1 MPGAGD
7 RIAPWVGDSGQSA
20 GSAERTSQVVT
31 SSLQSLGRSQ
41 RALLGSALLVSLGA
55 AVGQGFARFGY
66 ALLLPQMQQSLG
78 WTYAQAGV
86 VNSANA
92 LGYLCGALAV
102 GPCVA
107 RWGAPRVV
115 RLSLL
120 AVSLSL
126 IATGWFSTFWLL
138 LLARVVAGAGAGLM
152 FIGGVA
158 VVLALDA
165 SHRSDLPV
173 GVYYAGPGIGIA
185 ISGVVVPWLLGAL
198 AWDWRTVWVALGVLG
213 MVAQAAVEPPL
224 RRAERAIRL
233 QAPATS
239 PTSRLVLGDYV
250 RLWPALL
257 AYALFGL
264 GYIGYMTFVVAFLRA
279 GAVAPIVVQGFW
291 VLLGVCAALC
301 GFTWRPVLRRLAPH
315 HALCCILVALSL
327 GAGLPV
333 LLTDL
338 WSVALSAILFGSSF
352 LAVVT
357 AITLQVRQTLP
368 AERWTMIMGNAT
380 ALFALGQLLGPTLT
394 GVVADTAGGL
404 ALGLRASAAL
414 LGVAAA
420 IALIKPRPQAADRQP
435 SA

>member
-1 MPGAGD
+1 VQS
-7 RIAPWVGDSGQSA
+7 IA
-20 GSAERTSQVVT
+20 
-31 SSLQSLGRSQ
+31 RSQ
-41 RALLGSALLVSLGA
+41 RALLGSAQLISLGA

-66 ALLLPQMQQSLG
+66 ALLLPSMQQNLG
-78 WTYAQAGV
+78 WTYAQAGL

-126 IATGWFSTFWLL
+126 IATGWLSAFWLL
-138 LLARVVAGAGAGLM
+138 LVARFVAGAGAGLM

-185 ISGVVVPWLLGAL
+185 LSGIVVPGLLGAL
-198 AWDWRTVWVALGVLG
+198 AWDWRLVWVALGVLG
-213 MVAQAAVEPPL
+213 ILAQLAIEPLL
-224 RRAERAIRL
+224 RRAERAVRL
-233 QAPATS
+233 HASAAVPAP
-239 PTSRLVLGDYV
+239 RLVLADYL
-250 RLWPALL
+250 RLWPVLL

-264 GYIGYMTFVVAFLRA
+264 GYIGYMTFVVAFLR
-279 GAVAPIVVQGFW
+279 GEHVAPIVVQGFW

-301 GFTWRPVLRRLAPH
+301 GFTWRPLLRRLAPQQ
-315 HALCCILVALSL
+315 ALCCMLVALSV

-333 LLTDL
+333 VAPEL
-338 WSVALSAILFGSSF
+338 WSFALSAVLFGSSF
-352 LAVVT
+352 LAIVT
-357 AITLQVRQTLP
+357 AITVHVRRTLP
-368 AERWTMIMGNAT
+368 RERWTMIMGNAT

-394 GVVADTAGGL
+394 GIIADTTGGL
-404 ALGLRASAAL
+404 ALGLRGSAAL

-420 IALIKPRPQAADRQP
+420 IALITPRSGTAEVQRAI
-435 SA
+435 

>member
-1 MPGAGD
+1 VVKSSVQS
-7 RIAPWVGDSGQSA
+7 IA
-20 GSAERTSQVVT
+20 
-31 SSLQSLGRSQ
+31 RSQ
-41 RALLGSALLVSLGA
+41 RALLASALLVSLGA
-55 AVGQGFARFGY
+55 AVGQGFGRFGY
-66 ALLLPQMQQSLG
+66 ALLLPPMQHSLG

-126 IATGWFSTFWLL
+126 IATGWFTAFWLL
-138 LLARVVAGAGAGLM
+138 LLARVVAGVGAGLM

-185 ISGVVVPWLLGAL
+185 ISGLVVPWLLGAL
-198 AWDWRTVWVALGVLG
+198 AWDWRAVWVALGALG
-213 MVAQAAVEPPL
+213 LLSQILVEPPL
-224 RRAERAIRL
+224 RLAEHAVRL
-233 QAPATS
+233 KASASKPHRQLIL
-239 PTSRLVLGDYV
+239 RDYL
-250 RLWPALL
+250 RLWPAML
-257 AYALFGL
+257 AYGLFGL
-264 GYIGYMTFVVAFLRA
+264 GYIGYMTFVVAFMRA
-279 GAVAPIVVQGFW
+279 ANVAPVVVQGFW
-291 VLLGVCAALC
+291 VLLGICAALC
-301 GFTWRPVLRRLAPH
+301 GYTWRPVLRRLAPRY
-315 HALCCILVALSL
+315 ALCCILVALSV

-333 LLTDL
+333 AATEL
-338 WSVALSAILFGSSF
+338 WSFALSAVLFGSSVM
-352 LAVVT
+352 AVVT
-357 AITLQVRQTLP
+357 AITAQVRLTLP

-394 GVVADTAGGL
+394 GIIADTSGGL
-404 ALGLRASAAL
+404 ALGLRGSAVL

-420 IALIKPRPQAADRQP
+420 IALIKPRPGAADTKTG
-435 SA
+435 SML

>member
-1 MPGAGD
+1 
-7 RIAPWVGDSGQSA
+7 VGDAVVSA
-20 GSAERTSQVVT
+20 LMHSERESTEQFERKSWVVT
-31 SSLQSLGRSQ
+31 PSLQSIRGSR
-41 RALLGSALLVSLGA
+41 RVLLGSALLLSLGA

-66 ALLLPQMQQSLG
+66 ALLLPPMQQSLG

-107 RWGAPRVV
+107 RWSAPRVV

-126 IATGWFSTFWLL
+126 IASGWFTAYWLL
-138 LLARVVAGAGAGLM
+138 LVARIVAGVGAGLM

-158 VVLALDA
+158 VVLELDA
-165 SHRSDLPV
+165 SHHSDLPV

-185 ISGVVVPWLLGAL
+185 ISGLVVPWLLGVL
-198 AWDWRTVWVALGVLG
+198 EWEWRTVWVALGALGLLSQVLI
-213 MVAQAAVEPPL
+213 EPPL
-224 RRAERAIRL
+224 RRAKRTRRL
-233 QAPATS
+233 NASATAPQ
-239 PTSRLVLGDYV
+239 RQVVLRDYL
-250 RLWPALL
+250 RLWPGLL

-279 GAVAPIVVQGFW
+279 QNVAPIIIQSFW

-301 GFTWRPVLRRLAPH
+301 GFTWRPVLRRLAPRY
-315 HALCCILVALSL
+315 ALGCILLALSF

-333 LLTDL
+333 LVSEP
-338 WSVALSAILFGSSF
+338 WSFALSAVLFGSSF

-357 AITLQVRQTLP
+357 AITMQVRQMLP
-368 AERWTMIMGNAT
+368 IERWTTVMGNAT

-394 GVVADTAGGL
+394 GMIADTRGGL
-404 ALGLRASAAL
+404 SLGLRGSAAL
-414 LGVAAA
+414 LGLAAM
-420 IALIKPRPQAADRQP
+420 IALIKPRA
-435 SA
+435 

>member
-1 MPGAGD
+1 M
-7 RIAPWVGDSGQSA
+7 R
-20 GSAERTSQVVT
+20 R
-31 SSLQSLGRSQ
+31 R

-66 ALLLPQMQQSLG
+66 ALLLPLMQQSMG

-115 RLSLL
+115 RVSLL

-126 IATGWFSTFWLL
+126 IATGAFTAFWLL
-138 LLARVVAGAGAGLM
+138 LLARVVAGAAAGLM

-173 GVYYAGPGIGIA
+173 GVYYAGPGIGIV
-185 ISGVVVPWLLGAL
+185 ISGLVVPWLLGAL
-198 AWDWRTVWVALGVLG
+198 GWDWRAVWIALGALG
-213 MVAQAAVEPPL
+213 LLCQALVEPPL
-224 RRAERAIRL
+224 RWAARARRSS
-233 QAPATS
+233 APATAA
-239 PTSRLVLGDYV
+239 PGRGRLRDYL
-250 RLWPALL
+250 RLWPGLL
-257 AYALFGL
+257 AYTLFGL

-279 GAVAPIVVQGFW
+279 GHVAPGVIQGFW
-291 VLLGVCAALC
+291 VLLGLCAALC
-301 GFTWRPVLRRLAPH
+301 GFTWRPVLRWLAPR
-315 HALCCILVALSL
+315 HALSCILAALSV

-333 LLTDL
+333 LIAQP
-338 WSVALSAILFGSSF
+338 WSFALSAVLFGSSF

-357 AITLQVRQTLP
+357 AITAQVRQALP
-368 AERWTMIMGNAT
+368 AARWTTVMGNAT

-394 GVVADTAGGL
+394 GVIADTPGGL
-404 ALGLRASAAL
+404 VLGLRGSAAL
-414 LGVAAA
+414 LGLAAA
-420 IALIKPRPQAADRQP
+420 IALIAPCSAATGLGEPLAHTPP
-435 SA
+435 SPPGEAPALPDSLP

>member
-1 MPGAGD
+1 L
-7 RIAPWVGDSGQSA
+7 RVISSSA
-20 GSAERTSQVVT
+20 QPSI
-31 SSLQSLGRSQ
+31 RSWQ
-41 RALLGSALLVSLGA
+41 ALLGSALLVSLGA

-66 ALLLPQMQQSLG
+66 ALLLPPMQQSLG

-126 IATGWFSTFWLL
+126 IATGWFTAFWLL

-165 SHRSDLPV
+165 SNRSDLPV
-173 GVYYAGPGIGIA
+173 GVYYAGPGIGIVL
-185 ISGVVVPWLLGAL
+185 SGLVVPWLLGGQG
-198 AWDWRTVWVALGVLG
+198 WDWRMVWIALGALG
-213 MVAQAAVEPPL
+213 LLCQALVEPPL
-224 RRAERAIRL
+224 RW
-233 QAPATS
+233 ATS
-239 PTSRLVLGDYV
+239 ATRSLPLTPAAHGQSKLRDYV
-250 RLWPALL
+250 ALWPGLL
-257 AYALFGL
+257 AYTLFGL

-279 GAVAPIVVQGFW
+279 GHVAPGVIQGFW
-291 VLLGVCAALC
+291 VLLGICAASC
-301 GFTWRPVLRRLAPH
+301 GFTWRPLLRRLGPRR
-315 HALCCILVALSL
+315 ALSCILAALSV

-333 LLTDL
+333 LIAQP
-338 WSVALSAILFGSSF
+338 WSFALSAVLFGSSF

-357 AITLQVRQTLP
+357 AITLQVRQLLP
-368 AERWTMIMGNAT
+368 ASRWTTVMGNAT
-380 ALFALGQLLGPTLT
+380 ALFALGQLIGPTLT
-394 GVVADTAGGL
+394 GLIADTPGGL
-404 ALGLRASAAL
+404 ILGLRGSAAL
-414 LGVAAA
+414 LGLAAL
-420 IALIKPRPQAADRQP
+420 IALIAPRAAVARPGEVAGLTDSQSQSSRQ
-435 SA
+435 

>member
-1 MPGAGD
+1 MPVIIH
-7 RIAPWVGDSGQSA
+7 R
-20 GSAERTSQVVT
+20 ERANTGVSERKLPVT
-31 SSLQSLGRSQ
+31 PFYLQPVARSRQ
-41 RALLGSALLVSLGA
+41 ALLGSALLVSLGA

-66 ALLLPQMQQSLG
+66 ALLLPPMQQSLG

-92 LGYLCGALAV
+92 LGYLGGALAV
-102 GPCVA
+102 GPFVA

-126 IATGWFSTFWLL
+126 IASGLFSAFWVLL
-138 LLARVVAGAGAGLM
+138 VARVVAGAGAGLM

-185 ISGVVVPWLLGAL
+185 VSGVVVPWLLGAL
-198 AWDWRTVWVALGVLG
+198 GWEWHAVWVALGALG
-213 MVAQAAVEPPL
+213 ILVQGLIEPPL
-224 RRAERAIRL
+224 RQAAQARRL
-233 QAPATS
+233 EASASAPAA
-239 PTSRLVLGDYV
+239 RLVLGDYV
-250 RLWPALL
+250 RLWPGML
-257 AYALFGL
+257 AYTLFGL
-264 GYIGYMTFVVAFLRA
+264 GYIGYMTFVIAFLRA
-279 GAVAPIVVQGFW
+279 TQVPPLVIQGFW

-301 GFTWRPVLRRLAPH
+301 GFTWRPVLHRLAPH
-315 HALCCILVALSL
+315 HALSCILVALCV
-327 GAGLPV
+327 GAALPV
-333 LLTDL
+333 VVNAL
-338 WSVALSAILFGSSF
+338 WSFALSAVLFGSSF

-357 AITLQVRQTLP
+357 AITAQVRRTLP
-368 AERWTMIMGNAT
+368 AERWTTIMGNAT

-394 GVVADTAGGL
+394 GLIADTSGGL
-404 ALGLRASAAL
+404 VLGLRGSAAL

-420 IALIKPRPQAADRQP
+420 IALIKPKNVARG
-435 SA
+435 

>member
-1 MPGAGD
+1 VIKSSA
-7 RIAPWVGDSGQSA
+7 QSI
-20 GSAERTSQVVT
+20 T
-31 SSLQSLGRSQ
+31 RSQ
-41 RALLGSALLVSLGA
+41 RALLGSALLVSLGS

-66 ALLLPQMQQSLG
+66 ALLLPPMQHSLG

-102 GPCVA
+102 GPSVA

-126 IATGWFSTFWLL
+126 ITTGLLAAFWLL
-138 LLARVVAGAGAGLM
+138 LVARVVAGAGAGLM

-158 VVLALDA
+158 VVLTLDA

-185 ISGVVVPWLLGAL
+185 VSGLVVPWLLGPL
-198 AWDWRTVWVALGVLG
+198 GWDWRSVWVALGALG
-213 MVAQAAVEPPL
+213 LLAQLLVEPPL
-224 RRAERAIRL
+224 RWAERATWL
-233 QAPATS
+233 HVFATT
-239 PTSRLVLGDYV
+239 PRPRLVLHDYV
-250 RLWPALL
+250 RLWPGLL

-264 GYIGYMTFVVAFLRA
+264 GYIGYMTFVVAFLHTSN
-279 GAVAPIVVQGFW
+279 VASIVVQGFW

-301 GFTWRPVLRRLAPH
+301 GFTWRPVLRWLAPH
-315 HALCCILVALSL
+315 HALCCILVALSV

-333 LLTDL
+333 LVSEP
-338 WSVALSAILFGSSF
+338 WSFALSAVLFGSSF

-357 AITLQVRQTLP
+357 AITAQARRTLP
-368 AERWTMIMGNAT
+368 PERWTMVMGNAT

-394 GVVADTAGGL
+394 GIIADTPGGL
-404 ALGLRASAAL
+404 ALGLRASAVL

-420 IALIKPRPQAADRQP
+420 IALIKPRSEAADVERK
-435 SA
+435 A

>member
-1 MPGAGD
+1 M
-7 RIAPWVGDSGQSA
+7 S
-20 GSAERTSQVVT
+20 ERQSQVVT
-31 SSLQSLGRSQ
+31 SSLQSLARNQ
-41 RALLGSALLVSLGA
+41 RALLGRALVVSLGA

-66 ALLLPQMQQSLG
+66 ALLLSQMQLSLG
-78 WTYAQAGV
+78 WNYAQAGV

-115 RLSLL
+115 RLSLA

-126 IATGWFSTFWLL
+126 IATGWFNAFWLL

-185 ISGVVVPWLLGAL
+185 VSGLVVPWLLGGL
-198 AWDWRTVWVALGVLG
+198 GWDWRAVWIALGALG
-213 MVAQAAVEPPL
+213 ILAQVVVEPVL
-224 RRAERAIRL
+224 RRVERAIRL
-233 QAPATS
+233 QTPVAAP
-239 PTSRLVLGDYV
+239 PQLILGDYL
-250 RLWPALL
+250 RLWPGLL
-257 AYALFGL
+257 AYTLFGL

-279 GAVAPIVVQGFW
+279 EHVAPIVVQGFW

-301 GFTWRPVLRRLAPH
+301 GFTWRPVLRWLAPH
-315 HALCCILVALSL
+315 HALCCILAALSV
-327 GAGLPV
+327 GTALPV
-333 LLTDL
+333 MVTEL
-338 WSVALSAILFGSSF
+338 WSFALSAVLFGSSF

-357 AITLQVRQTLP
+357 AITLQVRRTLP
-368 AERWTMIMGNAT
+368 RERWTMTMGNAT

-394 GVVADTAGGL
+394 GIIADTTGGL
-404 ALGLRASAAL
+404 VVGLQGSAAL

-420 IALIKPRPQAADRQP
+420 IALITPRSEAAGERRV
-435 SA
+435 

>member
-1 MPGAGD
+1 VVPSSSQS
-7 RIAPWVGDSGQSA
+7 IA
-20 GSAERTSQVVT
+20 
-31 SSLQSLGRSQ
+31 RSQ
-41 RALLGSALLVSLGA
+41 QVLLGSALLVSLGA

-66 ALLLPQMQQSLG
+66 ALLLPPMQQSLG
-78 WTYAQAGV
+78 WTYAQAGL

-92 LGYLCGALAV
+92 LGYLAGALAV
-102 GPCVA
+102 GPFVA

-115 RLSLL
+115 RFSLL

-126 IATGWFSTFWLL
+126 IATGLFSSYWIL
-138 LLARVVAGAGAGLM
+138 LLARIVSGAGAGLM

-198 AWDWRTVWVALGVLG
+198 GWDWRAVWIALGVLG
-213 MVAQAAVEPPL
+213 LLSQAAVEPPL
-224 RRAERAIRL
+224 RWAARSMPRALSPA
-233 QAPATS
+233 APAAQ
-239 PTSRLVLGDYV
+239 LMLGDYL

-257 AYALFGL
+257 AYTLFGL

-279 GAVAPIVVQGFW
+279 SHVSPGVVQGFW

-301 GFTWRPVLRRLAPH
+301 GFTWRPLVRALAPH
-315 HALCCILVALSL
+315 HVLACILLALCV

-333 LLTDL
+333 LVGEL
-338 WSVALSAILFGSSF
+338 WSFALSAVLFGSSF

-357 AITLQVRQTLP
+357 AITLQVRRTLP
-368 AERWTMIMGNAT
+368 AERWTTIMGNAT

-394 GVVADTAGGL
+394 GMLADTSGGL
-404 ALGLRASAAL
+404 VLGLRGSAAL
-414 LGVAAA
+414 LGIAAA
-420 IALIKPRPQAADRQP
+420 IALIKPRLKLAAGVEETASPRQ
-435 SA
+435 

>member
-1 MPGAGD
+1 
-7 RIAPWVGDSGQSA
+7 
-20 GSAERTSQVVT
+20 VVP
-31 SSLQSLGRSQ
+31 SSLQSIAHSQ

-78 WTYAQAGV
+78 WTYAQAGL

-120 AVSLSL
+120 SVSLSL
-126 IATGWFSTFWLL
+126 LASGYFSAFWLL
-138 LLARVVAGAGAGLM
+138 LVARVIAGVGAGLI

-165 SHRSDLPV
+165 SHRSDLPL

-185 ISGVVVPWLLGAL
+185 ISGLVVPWLLGAL
-198 AWDWRTVWVALGVLG
+198 GWDWRAVWVALGVLG
-213 MVAQAAVEPPL
+213 LVVQAVVELPL
-224 RRAERAIRL
+224 RRAARATQLSPVAAPPTARL
-233 QAPATS
+233 I
-239 PTSRLVLGDYV
+239 LDDYV

-279 GAVAPIVVQGFW
+279 DRVEPIVIQGFW
-291 VLLGVCAALC
+291 VLLGMCAALC
-301 GFTWRPVLRRLAPH
+301 GFTWRPLLRRLAPH
-315 HALCCILVALSL
+315 QALCCILLALSV
-327 GAGLPV
+327 GTGLPV
-333 LLTDL
+333 VVSRQ
-338 WSVALSAILFGSSF
+338 WSIALSAVLFGSSF
-352 LAVVT
+352 LVVI
-357 AITLQVRQTLP
+357 AALTLQVRRTLP
-368 AERWTMIMGNAT
+368 AERWTTIMGNAT
-380 ALFALGQLLGPTLT
+380 ALFALGQLLGPALT
-394 GVVADTAGGL
+394 GIIADRSGGL
-404 ALGLRASAAL
+404 VLSLRASAAL

-420 IALIKPRPQAADRQP
+420 IALIKPRSQAADVERK
-435 SA
+435 A

>member
-1 MPGAGD
+1 M
-7 RIAPWVGDSGQSA
+7 QSIM
-20 GSAERTSQVVT
+20 
-31 SSLQSLGRSQ
+31 RS
-41 RALLGSALLVSLGA
+41 RRVLLGSALLVSLGA

-66 ALLLPQMQQSLG
+66 ALLLPPMQQNLG

-115 RLSLL
+115 RVSLL

-126 IATGWFSTFWLL
+126 IATGWFTAFWLL
-138 LLARVVAGAGAGLM
+138 LVARVVAGAGAGLI

-165 SHRSDLPV
+165 SHHSDLPV

-185 ISGVVVPWLLGAL
+185 ISGLVVPWLLGAL
-198 AWDWRTVWVALGVLG
+198 GWDWRAVWIVLGVLG
-213 MVAQAAVEPPL
+213 LLAQVLVEPPL
-224 RRAERAIRL
+224 RWAERAIKL
-233 QAPATS
+233 QAPATM
-239 PTSRLVLGDYV
+239 RRGQFMLRDYLH
-250 RLWPALL
+250 LWPGLL
-257 AYALFGL
+257 AYTLFGL
-264 GYIGYMTFVVAFLRA
+264 GYVGYMTFVIAFLRA
-279 GAVAPIVVQGFW
+279 GHVAPGVIQGYW

-301 GFTWRPVLRRLAPH
+301 GFTWRPVARWLAPH
-315 HALCCILVALSL
+315 HALSCILVALSV

-333 LLTDL
+333 LITQP
-338 WSVALSAILFGSSF
+338 WSFALSAVLFGSSF

-357 AITLQVRQTLP
+357 AITAQVRQALP
-368 AERWTMIMGNAT
+368 AERWTRVMGNAT

-394 GVVADTAGGL
+394 GMIADTPGGL
-404 ALGLRASAAL
+404 VLGLRGSAAL
-414 LGVAAA
+414 LGVAAM
-420 IALIKPRPQAADRQP
+420 IALIKPRSAAPGLKRRGRP
-435 SA
+435 AVGAEHTKRG

>member
-1 MPGAGD
+1 
-7 RIAPWVGDSGQSA
+7 
-20 GSAERTSQVVT
+20 
-31 SSLQSLGRSQ
+31 LQSITRSQ
-41 RALLGSALLVSLGA
+41 RALLAQALLVSLGA

-115 RLSLL
+115 RLSLA

-126 IATGWFSTFWLL
+126 IATGWFSAFWLL
-138 LLARVVAGAGAGLM
+138 LVARAVAGAGAGLM

-185 ISGVVVPWLLGAL
+185 VSGMIVPWLLGGL
-198 AWDWRTVWVALGVLG
+198 GWDWRAVWVALGVLG
-213 MVAQAAVEPPL
+213 ILAQVAVEPLL
-224 RRAERAIRL
+224 RKVERAIRL
-233 QAPATS
+233 QAPPPA
-239 PTSRLVLGDYV
+239 PHPQLILNDYV

-257 AYALFGL
+257 AYTLFGL

-279 GAVAPIVVQGFW
+279 EQVAPIVVQGFW

-315 HALCCILVALSL
+315 YALCCILAALCV
-327 GAGLPV
+327 GAALPV
-333 LLTDL
+333 LVTEL
-338 WSVALSAILFGSSF
+338 WSFALSAALFGSSF

-357 AITLQVRQTLP
+357 AITVQVRRTLP
-368 AERWTMIMGNAT
+368 RERWTMIMGNAT
-380 ALFALGQLLGPTLT
+380 ALCALGQLLGPTLT
-394 GVVADTAGGL
+394 GIIADTAGGL
-404 ALGLRASAAL
+404 VLGLRGSAAL

-420 IALIKPRPQAADRQP
+420 IALIRPRSKAADVERKL
-435 SA
+435 

>member
-1 MPGAGD
+1 
-7 RIAPWVGDSGQSA
+7 
-20 GSAERTSQVVT
+20 
-31 SSLQSLGRSQ
+31 LQSIAHSQ
-41 RALLGSALLVSLGA
+41 RALIGRALLVSLGA

-78 WTYAQAGV
+78 WSYAQAGV

-102 GPCVA
+102 GPFVA

-115 RLSLL
+115 RLSLF

-138 LLARVVAGAGAGLM
+138 LVARVVAGAGAGLM

-185 ISGVVVPWLLGAL
+185 ISGMMVPWLLGGL
-198 AWDWRTVWVALGVLG
+198 GWDWRAVWVALGVLG
-213 MVAQAAVEPPL
+213 LLAQVAVEPLL
-224 RRAERAIRL
+224 RRVERSKRL
-233 QAPATS
+233 QPPPAAPPA
-239 PTSRLVLGDYV
+239 RLVLGDYV

-257 AYALFGL
+257 AYTLFGL

-279 GAVAPIVVQGFW
+279 ENVTPIVVQGFW
-291 VLLGVCAALC
+291 VLLGLCAALC
-301 GFTWRPVLRRLAPH
+301 GFTWRPVLRWLAPH
-315 HALCCILVALSL
+315 HALCCILVALSV

-333 LLTDL
+333 LVAEL
-338 WSVALSAILFGSSF
+338 WSFALSALLFGSSF

-357 AITLQVRQTLP
+357 AITVQVRRTLP
-368 AERWTMIMGNAT
+368 VERWTTIMGNAT

-394 GVVADTAGGL
+394 GVIADTAGGL
-404 ALGLRASAAL
+404 VLGLRGSAAL

-420 IALIKPRPQAADRQP
+420 IALITPRARAADVQR
-435 SA
+435 